1 MAWAKFGEGLR
12 EGVCLFFL
20 CCIEMYLFDSRFQ
33 RFNASKHWSLTTM
46 PQLWLCKTP
55 KNAREK
61 LKHLQCQY
69 ILHIVE
75 RKKDEFVHHLS
86 AFPIASIRHHQTKS
100 RHNSKCL
107 VSTVRGKRCFY
118 LFAMEGHPDPGQL
131 PPTPGLPGEA
141 PPLVWLLIITAAV
154 LWWLWPW
161 LERVFGEEWK
171 E

>member
-1 MAWAKFGEGLR
+1 MP
-12 EGVCLFFL
+12 CL
-20 CCIEMYLFDSRFQ
+20 YR
-33 RFNASKHWSLTTM
+33 
-46 PQLWLCKTP
+46 
-55 KNAREK
+55 
-61 LKHLQCQY
+61 
-69 ILHIVE
+69 V
-75 RKKDEFVHHLS
+75 
-86 AFPIASIRHHQTKS
+86 
-100 RHNSKCL
+100 
-107 VSTVRGKRCFY
+107 KRCFY